1 MRPVK
6 IQEAKKA
13 AASQWVNLLLTC
25 GIIASLLYIAMNI
38 IVPMFYPGYNPTSQV
53 VSELSAIGAPTR
65 AIWLVPGILYSL
77 LVAAFGW
84 GIRLTAGKSRN
95 LRTLGILMIISG
107 LVGLAWTPMH
117 RREIL
122 AAGGGSFTDTWHIV
136 MTFITLVL
144 MLALIGFG
152 AAAMKRP
159 FRIYSVLTV
168 VVFMVFGI
176 LTWLA
181 SPGIS
186 SNLPTPMIGV
196 WERINIGAYMLWM
209 IVLAV
214 QLLQRARDKRL
225 LMKAPGE
232 SFKGKIRSN
241 GHPQPKIKHSI

>member
-6 IQEAKKA
+6 MQAGNKTG
-13 AASQWVNLLLTC
+13 ASQWSNLLLTC
-25 GIIASLLYIAMNI
+25 GIIASLLYIAMNLFI
-38 IVPMFYPGYNPTSQV
+38 PMFYPGYNPVSQV

-65 AIWLVPGILYSL
+65 TIWLVPGILYSL

-84 GIRLTAGKSRN
+84 GIRLSAGKSRN
-95 LRTLGILMIISG
+95 LHILGKIMIISG

-214 QLLQRARDKRL
+214 QLLQRAKDKRL

-232 SFKGKIRSN
+232 SFKGKIKSN
-241 GHPQPKIKHSI
+241 GHPQPK

>member
-6 IQEAKKA
+6 MQAGNKTGA
-13 AASQWVNLLLTC
+13 FQWSNLLLTC
-25 GIIASLLYIAMNI
+25 GIIASLLYIAMNLFI
-38 IVPMFYPGYNPTSQV
+38 PLFYPGYDPVSQV

-65 AIWLVPGILYSL
+65 TIWLVPGILYSL

-84 GIRLTAGKSRN
+84 GISLSAGKSRN
-95 LRTLGILMIISG
+95 LHLVGTLMIISG
-107 LVGLAWTPMH
+107 LIGLAWSPMH

-136 MTFITLVL
+136 MTFITLVM
-144 MLALIGFG
+144 MLLIIGFA
-152 AAAMKRP
+152 AAAMKRS
-159 FRIYSVLTV
+159 FRIYSFLTV

-186 SNLPTPMIGV
+186 TNVPTPMIGV

-214 QLLQRARDKRL
+214 LLLQRAKGKKLIITAAD
-225 LMKAPGE
+225 E
-232 SFKGKIRSN
+232 TFKGKIKSN
-241 GHPQPKIKHSI
+241 GHPQSKIKHSI